1 MSKFP
6 DGREG
11 DNWWRGMARERGGEW
26 ERAKSLPSNAIVVTD
41 VTGVGHG
48 REVAASDGTGNWVH

>member
-1 MSKFP
+1 
-6 DGREG
+6 
-11 DNWWRGMARERGGEW
+11 MARERGGEW
-26 ERAKSLPSNAIVVTD
+26 ERAKSLPSNAIVMTG